1 MFLENGVINV
11 QCGLCKTIGTGLF
24 KFYKRQSSSTCG
36 VACPFLSPARP
47 AHSDAV
53 SCLLLLSQ
61 QGPITILVCLSRLL
75 LLRSFPLNGEFSN
88 DSTLQKTGRGVVQQ
102 LIQAATSSRTAG
114 ALECL
119 SGAEWS
125 KQS

>member
-1 MFLENGVINV
+1 MLNHVSGEWGNKCAMWPV
-11 QCGLCKTIGTGLF
+11 QDNWDRTVQIVQKAIFFHLWH
-24 KFYKRQSSSTCG
+24 RM
-36 VACPFLSPARP
+36 PPPLSRSP

-75 LLRSFPLNGEFSN
+75 LLRSFPLNGDFSN
-88 DSTLQKTGRGVVQQ
+88 DSTLQKTCSGVVQQ

-114 ALECL
+114 AIECL
-119 SGAEWS
+119 SGAE
-125 KQS
+125 

>member
-1 MFLENGVINV
+1 MLNHVSGEWGNKCAMWPV
-11 QCGLCKTIGTGLF
+11 QDNWGGAERLQIVEAIFHLW
-24 KFYKRQSSSTCG
+24 RRM
-36 VACPFLSPARP
+36 PPPLSRSPT
-47 AHSDAV
+47 HSDAV

-75 LLRSFPLNGEFSN
+75 LLWSFPLNGVFSN
-88 DSTLQKTGRGVVQQ
+88 DSTLQKMGRGVVQQ

-119 SGAEWS
+119 SGAE
-125 KQS
+125 

>member
-1 MFLENGVINV
+1 MLNHVSGEWGNKCAMWPV
-11 QCGLCKTIGTGLF
+11 QDNWDGAERLQIVQEAILF
-24 KFYKRQSSSTCG
+24 HLWHRMAPS
-36 VACPFLSPARP
+36 LSRSP

-61 QGPITILVCLSRLL
+61 QGPITILVYLSRLL
-75 LLRSFPLNGEFSN
+75 LLWSFPLNGIFSN
-88 DSTLQKTGRGVVQQ
+88 DSTLQKTGREVVQQ

-119 SGAEWS
+119 SGAE
-125 KQS
+125 